1 MKKKN
6 HSFWSW
12 SQFFSMLITL
22 IAGLFGMGGVM
33 MAAGTVDSGLS
44 GSENVGSAHSAAVA
58 GQNLNGTQMPGE
70 ATTVTSVSDAT
81 GGIGGDN
88 LIQPDIDEEIVKIA
102 TDEAVLNTI
111 KHRCKRKVKVNA
123 FEVDHYLIDEPKFK
137 TVATAAVASAA
148 DKKVN
153 LSLAG
158 KIASTDY
165 GMFYVGQTVCFPGID
180 GYQEDGTTAEA
191 ELVAI
196 VTGMDSNDAPII
208 RPINGKKDASTDA
221 NSYFPDVASGTTLLC
236 LDTAAYETQK
246 FIQPSTMVPV
256 KERLYLQKRL
266 VNSIVSDYFDAQKK
280 RIPFAQATIA
290 EAILRKWRLEN
301 CRGDWR
307 NVKRKF
313 YVKANDPTLGGQLAY
328 TAQGLRWQF
337 RREYTLAGKLT
348 MADLIALCKFKFTGF
363 DCSKTALWLMGR
375 DLLADIQSLDM
386 TLHKDISMVSS
397 EAYGIKCT
405 KIVTIFGE
413 IQLMHDPTL
422 DKLGWSHCG
431 ALLDEK
437 GLVRYYNKNEQSSN
451 EKVEGEEATREIVM
465 TIDCLALKGFSHIWV
480 DGSGITSVNT
490 NAVKVKPCGAA
501 SDLTGASTGDIFILT
516 TTVSV
521 SINNATAANQTA
533 GTVIYKDSSGYWQYY
548 TGDVYATA

>member
-1 MKKKN
+1 MKKN
-6 HSFWSW
+6 Y
-12 SQFFSMLITL
+12 FFAIGSMMLSLLSALAAVFTGNAAL
-22 IAGLFGMGGVM
+22 V
-33 MAAGTVDSGLS
+33 MAAGTIDSGLT
-44 GSENVGSAHSAAVA
+44 GNENVGSAHSGAKS
-58 GQNLNGTQMPGE
+58 GQILTGTQMPGE

-88 LIQPDIDEEIVKIA
+88 LIQPDIDEEITKIA

-137 TVATAAVASAA
+137 TTTTAAVVSSG
-148 DKKVN
+148 KPINV
-153 LSLAG
+153 SLHE
-158 KIASTDY
+158 KINSNDY
-165 GMFYVGQTVCFPGID
+165 SMFYVGQTICFPGID
-180 GYQEDGTTAEA
+180 GYKEDGSTADA
-191 ELVAI
+191 ELIAI
-196 VTGMDSNDAPII
+196 VTGVDSNEAPII
-208 RPINGKKDASTDA
+208 RPINGKKDASSDA
-221 NSYFPDVASGTTLLC
+221 NTYFPNIGSGQEILC
-236 LDTAAYETQK
+236 LDSAAYETQK
-246 FIQPSTMVPV
+246 FIQPSTIAPV
-256 KERLYLQKRL
+256 SERLYLQKRL

-313 YVKANDPTLGGQLAY
+313 YVKANDPTLGSQLAY

-337 RREYTLAGKLT
+337 RREYTLAGTLK

-363 DCSKTALWLMGR
+363 DCSKNALWLVGR

-397 EAYGIKCT
+397 EVFGIKCT
-405 KIVTIFGE
+405 KIVTIFGD
-413 IQLMHDPTL
+413 INIMHDPTL
-422 DKLGWSHCG
+422 DKIGWSHCG

-451 EKVEGEEATREIVM
+451 EKVEGEEAQREIVM
-465 TIDCLALKGFSHIWV
+465 TIDCIALKGFSHVWV
-480 DGSGITSVNT
+480 DGSGIASQNT
-490 NAVKVKPCGAA
+490 NAVKVKPCGASA
-501 SDLTGASTGDIFILT
+501 DLTGANTGDIFILT
-516 TTVSV
+516 ATVSV
-521 SINNATAANQTA
+521 SINNQESANQTA
-533 GTVIYKDSSGYWQYY
+533 GTVIYKDASGYWQYY